1 MFVAD
6 THPEKMNLGVV
17 RVSRT
22 ATRNPRAAADDDDD
36 DDDASA
42 RDTDDETIGTYDT
55 GSVPR

>member
-17 RVSRT
+17 RVSR
-22 ATRNPRAAADDDDD
+22 ASTRNPRAAADDEDDE
-36 DDDASA
+36 DASA

>member
-17 RVSRT
+17 CVSR
-22 ATRNPRAAADDDDD
+22 ASTRNPRAAADD

-42 RDTDDETIGTYDT
+42 RDTDDETIGIYDT
-55 GSVPR
+55 GSVP